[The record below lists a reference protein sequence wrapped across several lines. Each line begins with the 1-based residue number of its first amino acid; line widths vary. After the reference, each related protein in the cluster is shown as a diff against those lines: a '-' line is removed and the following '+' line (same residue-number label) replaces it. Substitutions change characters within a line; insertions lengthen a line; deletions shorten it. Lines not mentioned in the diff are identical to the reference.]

1 MRVSSTRMTSLFC
14 IEYIAVVAGLDPATH
29 EKRKAAEWAFVS
41 RSAVF
46 FLCITRKAPVRRAI
60 AI

>member
-1 MRVSSTRMTSLFC
+1 MTFLFC
-14 IEYIAVVAGLDPATH
+14 NQYIAVVAGLDPATH
-29 EKRKAAEWAFVS
+29 EKREAAEWAFVS

-46 FLCITRKAPVRRAI
+46 LCFARKAIAVRRAI